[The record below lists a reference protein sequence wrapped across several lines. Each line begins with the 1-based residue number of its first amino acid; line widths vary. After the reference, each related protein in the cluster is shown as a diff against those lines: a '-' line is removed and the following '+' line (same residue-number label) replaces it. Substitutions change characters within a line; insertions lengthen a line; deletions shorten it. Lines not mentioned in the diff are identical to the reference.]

1 VFARGILGQVAI
13 TLNGRT
19 YRLAC
24 QDGEEERLL
33 ALGNH
38 VRGHVDRLTREFG
51 QVGDDRLLA
60 MVAILIA
67 DELFEARSALAGAD
81 KGKAKAGPP
90 AGEPRIEKVAK
101 P

>member
-1 VFARGILGQVAI
+1 MGQVAI

-51 QVGDDRLLA
+51 QIGDDRLLA

-67 DELFEARSALAGAD
+67 DELFEAKSGLSNSD
-81 KGKAKAGPP
+81 KGKPKAAQSP
-90 AGEPRIEKVAK
+90 AEQRFDKVAK
-101 P
+101 

>member
-1 VFARGILGQVAI
+1 MGQVAI

-38 VRGHVDRLTREFG
+38 VRSHVDRLTREFG

-67 DELFEARSALAGAD
+67 DELFEAKAALAGAD
-81 KGKAKAGPP
+81 KGKAKSTPLA
-90 AGEPRIEKVAK
+90 AEPRIEKVAK
-101 P
+101 A

>member
-1 VFARGILGQVAI
+1 MGQVAI

-51 QVGDDRLLA
+51 QIGDDRLLA

-67 DELFEARSALAGAD
+67 DELFEAKAGLPSAD
-81 KGKAKAGPP
+81 KPKPKAAQPP
-90 AGEPRIEKVAK
+90 AEQRLDKVAK
-101 P
+101 

>member
-1 VFARGILGQVAI
+1 MLGQVAI

-38 VRGHVDRLTREFG
+38 VRGHFDRLTREFG

-60 MVAILIA
+60 MVAILIT
-67 DELFEARSALAGAD
+67 DELFEARAALNGAD
-81 KGKAKAGPP
+81 KSSSAKGKPTSYVA
-90 AGEPRIEKVAK
+90 EPRLDKATK